1 MSATGT
7 SKPQH
12 TPMMQQYLSI
22 KEGHPNDLVFYR
34 MGDFYELFFEDAR
47 LAARLLDITLTQRG
61 QSAGKPIP
69 MAGIPY
75 HAAENYIARL
85 VRSGQR
91 VAIAEQ
97 IGDPNASKGPVER
110 KVVRVLTP
118 GTLSDEAFLNDRQ
131 ENLLAAVIEDNQ
143 AFGLAALDMAS
154 GRFTVQTL
162 NTPLAL
168 QAELERLRPSELL
181 LVEDEATP
189 ELSFSPALRR
199 QPAWLF
205 DLDSALSLLNQQMGT
220 RDLSGFGVQ
229 DMPLALRAAGCLLN
243 YASDTQKGALPHV
256 RAILPE
262 RHDDSVILDAAS
274 RRNLEI
280 DLNVR
285 GEEEHTLFA
294 LMDHCSTSMG
304 SRLLR
309 RWLGRPL
316 RDRQVLNLRHNAIHT
331 LLNNFE
337 YEAIQGT
344 LKPIGDI
351 ERVLSRVALG
361 SARPRDL
368 IRLREAIRQLPLLQ
382 SQLAPLDA
390 PRLKQL
396 QADLHERPEWQETLD
411 LALVDNPPVVI
422 RDGGVIATGFDAEL
436 DELRGLD
443 DNASEFLM
451 QLETQ
456 EKERTGLSSLKVGYN
471 RVHGYYIEIGKAQS
485 KEAPV
490 EYTRRQTLKNAERFI
505 TPELKAFEDK
515 ALSAKSR
522 ALSREKHLYDQ
533 LIAALAADLASLQ
546 RMAQALA
553 ELDVLVCLTQCA
565 DRFNWSAPELTDQ
578 AELVIT
584 EGRHPVVEALSETP
598 FVPNDVQLNE
608 HSTLQIITGPNMGGK
623 STFMR
628 QAAIIALLGHVG
640 SFVPAKAARIGSID
654 RIFTRMGSSDDV
666 AGGRSTFMVEMTE
679 TANILHNASA
689 NSLVIM
695 DEVGRGTSTFDGL
708 SLAWAAAASLVEKT
722 GALTLFATHYFEM
735 TALPEHYGLA
745 SNHHLDATEHDDKL
759 VFLHRIQPGPASQS
773 FGIQVARL
781 AGVPTDV
788 IDAARAKLNELEQQP
803 AQAKAPAL
811 ARQPAS
817 TPVQADLFASS
828 VHPLVE
834 ALAELNLNQMTPLD
848 ALNWLHQQQ
857 QGLN

>member
-1 MSATGT
+1 
-7 SKPQH
+7 
-12 TPMMQQYLSI
+12 MMQQYLRI
-22 KEGHPNDLVFYR
+22 KDAHPNDLVFYR
-34 MGDFYELFFEDAR
+34 MGDFYELFFDDAR

-61 QSAGKPIP
+61 HSAGRPIP

-131 ENLLAAVIEDNQ
+131 ETLLAALIEADDQ
-143 AFGLAALDMAS
+143 YGLAALDMAS

-162 NTPLAL
+162 SSLTAL
-168 QAELERLRPSELL
+168 LAELERLRPSELL
-181 LVEDEATP
+181 LVEDSNAP
-189 ELSFSPALRR
+189 ELSFPTAVR
-199 QPAWLF
+199 QQPIWLF
-205 DLDSALSLLNQQMGT
+205 DLDTARDRLTRQMNT
-220 RDLSGFGVQ
+220 RDLSGFGVE

-294 LMDHCSTSMG
+294 LMDQCSTSMG

-316 RDRQVLNLRHNAIHT
+316 RDRSVLKLRQNAIAT
-331 LLNNFE
+331 LLNNFD
-337 YEAIQGT
+337 YET
-344 LKPIGDI
+344 LREVLKPIGDI

-368 IRLREAIRQLPLLQ
+368 IRLREAIGQLPQLQ
-382 SQLAPLDA
+382 HSLTSMDA
-390 PRLKQL
+390 PRLQQL
-396 QADLHERPEWQETLD
+396 QADLHERPQWLETLT

-422 RDGGVIATGFDAEL
+422 RDGGVIAAGFDAEL

-443 DNASEFLM
+443 EHASDFLLK
-451 QLETQ
+451 LEEQ
-456 EKERTGLSSLKVGYN
+456 EKTRTGLSSLKVGYN
-471 RVHGYYIEIGKAQS
+471 RVHGYYIEIGKAQAR
-485 KEAPV
+485 EAPV

-522 ALSREKHLYDQ
+522 ALSREKYLYEQ
-533 LIAALAADLASLQ
+533 LVTELASDLSSLQ
-546 RMAQALA
+546 QMALALA
-553 ELDVLVCLTQCA
+553 ELDVLVCLAQCA
-565 DRFNWSAPELTDQ
+565 DRYNWTAPELTDK

-584 EGRHPVVEALSETP
+584 EGRHPVVEALTETP
-598 FVPNDVQLNE
+598 FVPNDLHLHE
-608 HSTLQIITGPNMGGK
+608 DSTLHVITGPNMGGK

-628 QAAIIALLGHVG
+628 QAALIALLGHVG
-640 SFVPAKAARIGSID
+640 SFVPARAASIGAID
-654 RIFTRMGSSDDV
+654 RIFTRMGSSDDI

-708 SLAWAAAASLVEKT
+708 SLAWAAAAWLVEKT
-722 GALTLFATHYFEM
+722 QALTLFATHYFEM
-735 TALPEHYGLA
+735 TALPEHYRLA
-745 SNHHLDATEHDDKL
+745 ANHHLDATEHEDKL

-781 AGVPTDV
+781 AGVPGGV
-788 IDAARAKLNELEQQP
+788 IDAARAKLAELEQLP
-803 AQAKAPAL
+803 APNRSGAPL
-811 ARQPAS
+811 I
-817 TPVQADLFASS
+817 PVAAPIQADLFASEQ
-828 VHPLVE
+828 HPLV
-834 ALAELNLNQMTPLD
+834 ASLASLDLDQLTPLQ
-848 ALNWLHQQQ
+848 ALNWLAEQKQS
-857 QGLN
+857 L